1 MLTYSS
7 HQTVIKNVKLTF
19 LKWNMILSWAQEA
32 VKRSTCIWNA
42 FGHPP
47 GNREGRGAVSE
58 TRADCFYTLFRELF
72 LTLSHRCP
80 TIVKILPA
88 QLRLL
93 KENVGGLALCGDAW
107 KNNHV
112 FLFISVMFSFK
123 IVKIKWVWSG
133 RFNINRQDALWNEVL
148 LTLMFGLE
156 LWPHT

>member
-1 MLTYSS
+1 
-7 HQTVIKNVKLTF
+7 
-19 LKWNMILSWAQEA
+19 MILSWAQEA

-123 IVKIKWVWSG
+123 IVNTACHRYERLTLHPTPPHPRLSGWTLTYFFLLTLKIKWVW
-133 RFNINRQDALWNEVL
+133 NN
-148 LTLMFGLE
+148 
-156 LWPHT
+156 

>member
-1 MLTYSS
+1 M
-7 HQTVIKNVKLTF
+7 
-19 LKWNMILSWAQEA
+19 
-32 VKRSTCIWNA
+32 
-42 FGHPP
+42 
-47 GNREGRGAVSE
+47 SE

-107 KNNHV
+107 KNDHV

-123 IVKIKWVWSG
+123 IVNTACH
-133 RFNINRQDALWNEVL
+133 RYER
-148 LTLMFGLE
+148 LTLHPTPPQPRQQTIRMNTYLLFSFYIKNKMSVKQLVEVGGLMSTGRMLYE
-156 LWPHT
+156 MRSS

>member
-1 MLTYSS
+1 M
-7 HQTVIKNVKLTF
+7 
-19 LKWNMILSWAQEA
+19 
-32 VKRSTCIWNA
+32 
-42 FGHPP
+42 
-47 GNREGRGAVSE
+47 SE

-107 KNNHV
+107 KNDHV

-123 IVKIKWVWSG
+123 IVNTACH
-133 RFNINRQDALWNEVL
+133 RYER
-148 LTLMFGLE
+148 LTLHPTSPHPRQQTIRMNTYLLFSFYIKNKMSVKQLVEVGGLMSTGRMRYE
-156 LWPHT
+156 MRSS

>member
-1 MLTYSS
+1 MEHDSVLGSGGS
-7 HQTVIKNVKLTF
+7 E
-19 LKWNMILSWAQEA
+19 AQHLHM
-32 VKRSTCIWNA
+32 KCIWSSPWQQ
-42 FGHPP
+42 G
-47 GNREGRGAVSE
+47 RRGAVSE

-123 IVKIKWVWSG
+123 IVNTACH
-133 RFNINRQDALWNEVL
+133 RYER
-148 LTLMFGLE
+148 LTLH
-156 LWPHT
+156 PTSP